1 MTNETAS
8 ATAPPAVR
16 EARPG
21 DVVYS
26 RGPGGHVLL
35 GLVTTAGTLG
45 RVGGQDPAHVIYLT
59 AAWRP
64 MDPRGVNGNV
74 YEWQEKYEL
83 TGVNTFGYAQDGM
96 QLWRPAGARGAG
108 DAYTCPNCGST
119 TGQPVEWDH
128 GTDPETGYHDAGEG
142 CTECTPGGQR

>member
-1 MTNETAS
+1 MTNETTS

-35 GLVTTAGTLG
+35 GLVTAAGTLG
-45 RVGGQDPAHVIYLT
+45 RVEGQDPAHMIYLT

-64 MDPRGVNGNV
+64 MDPRGVNSNV
-74 YEWQEKYEL
+74 YEWQEKYEE
-83 TGVNTFGYAQDGM
+83 
-96 QLWRPAGARGAG
+96 ARRR
-108 DAYTCPNCGST
+108 T
-119 TGQPVEWDH
+119 TQVIGRKQPVDS
-128 GTDPETGYHDAGEG
+128 GT
-142 CTECTPGGQR
+142 R